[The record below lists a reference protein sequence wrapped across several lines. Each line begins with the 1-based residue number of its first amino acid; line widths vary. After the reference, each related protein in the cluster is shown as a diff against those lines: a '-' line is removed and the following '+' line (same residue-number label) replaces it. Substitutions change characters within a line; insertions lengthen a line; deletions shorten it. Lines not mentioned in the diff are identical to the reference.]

1 MSTIITPSEEQINIV
16 VNDEKISI
24 NVESGDVIVN
34 VTENIVEVSTVNGG
48 YPLPTTVY
56 SVFGRTGNIIAV
68 DGDYDLGELGDVTL
82 VSSTN
87 GDVLTY
93 DGTKWINKA
102 VTGTG
107 TVTSVNMTVPVGLQ
121 VSGNPITVAGTLA
134 VNFASGYSLPTTAKQ
149 TTWDAAYNDSIVS
162 ASVSG
167 TTTKT
172 LTLNQQD
179 GGTITASWT
188 DIDTNLVTS
197 VNGYV
202 GTVVLTTTDI
212 AEGTRLY
219 YTETRVSNN
228 VDVAANTAARH
239 SAVTIGTAN
248 GLSLA
253 SQVLSLALA
262 SASTTGALSST
273 DWVKFNTAYND
284 SIVSASVSGTTTKT
298 LTLTQQ
304 DAGTITA
311 SWSDLAASG
320 TVTSVAA
327 SVPTGLTISGS
338 PIVSAGTLA
347 FGLDTGYTIP
357 LSTQL
362 MPTGGTTGQILTKN
376 SATNYDTIWSDNYA
390 DWTEQIRDTVKA
402 EVAINKGQ
410 AVYISGANGTNQL
423 VSLASNTT
431 EPLSSKTLGL
441 AMQNL
446 AINGIGAIITEGL
459 LGGLNTSTAT
469 AGDPVWLGVSG
480 NLIYGLANKPVAPAH
495 LVYIGVVTRSNIN
508 NGEIYVKI
516 QNGFELQELHN
527 VLISS
532 VANNEGLFYE
542 TATTLWKNKSIAT
555 VLGYTPIS
563 LTSLSGVSPLSYNN
577 TTGAFSIAQATTS
590 VNGYLSSTD
599 WTTFNGKQAA
609 LSGTGFVKIS
619 GTTISYDNSSYYLA
633 SNPNAYI
640 ALTGLSATAPL
651 SYNNTTGGFT
661 ISQAG
666 VSGDGYLSST
676 DWNTFNNKQASGNYI
691 TALSG
696 EATASGPGSA
706 AVTLSTSA
714 VTGKILT
721 GVNITG
727 GSITAT
733 DSILVA
739 FGKVQ
744 NQINGVLGG
753 AIYQSVWNASTNSP
767 TLTSGTGTKGYYYI
781 VSVAGSTNLDG
792 ITDWKVGDWAIFNGT
807 TWNKVDNTDAVS
819 SVNGY
824 TGAVSLTTSDITEG
838 SRLYYTEV
846 RVSANTDVAANTAA
860 RHAAVTI
867 GTANGLSLST
877 QALSLGLASTSTTGA
892 LSSTDWN
899 TFNLKQAALSGTGF
913 VKISGTTI
921 SYDNST
927 YLTTSAAA
935 STYLPLA
942 GGTLTGPL
950 NGTSIL
956 MSGVGQFQGYALS
969 GDFGANYTIGL
980 GVGMPGSSPGK
991 GLNFGW
997 NNVDDVAFIGAV
1009 QNGTAW
1015 KSINIA
1021 PIGGAVGIGI
1031 NPTYKLHVNG
1041 TLGVVDAATF
1051 SSSVTATSFVKTSG
1065 TSSQFLKA
1073 DGSVD
1078 STAYGTGSV
1087 TSVGLSSATSGVTI
1101 GSTPVTTSGTITI
1114 AISTATT
1121 SQNGLLSS
1129 TDWTIF
1135 NNKQNALTNP
1145 VTGTGSTN
1153 YVTKWTGTN
1162 SVGYGI
1168 IYDNGTTAMIG
1179 TTTTSI
1185 FNDKF
1190 KVVGG
1195 VGSNGLVRFENSS
1208 NQTDVNHGTIQIVN
1222 TAAYAVG
1229 NDASIGFSLSR
1240 DDSSYQD
1247 PRASIGAKTESSY
1260 GGALV
1265 FNTRSDVGTYS
1276 EKLRISGLGVIKI
1289 LNLAGTGSRMVIAD
1303 STGILST
1310 QAITTGTV
1318 TSVAA
1323 LTLGTTGTDLSST
1336 VATNTT
1342 TPVITLN
1349 VPTASASNRGAL
1361 SSADWT
1367 TFNGKQAALNGTGF
1381 VKISGTTISYDNST
1395 YLTTSSASSTYL
1407 PLAGGILT
1415 GRTTGIEIGV
1425 TRNGADTIGD
1435 GPWFRWTNANESR
1448 QMLTQLNASNGLST
1462 WAYNGSAWVSIYT
1475 LFQSGAATFTG
1486 AINGTTSAF
1495 SGQVTSGSYTA
1506 SGDFGSGYTISA
1518 AIGISGKGVNI
1529 GWNTTLDRGFIGT
1542 VHNGTAW
1549 KSLIL
1554 CPIGGDVYIGAT
1566 GTNNLFAGAAT
1577 FSSSV
1582 IATAGTF
1589 SGQFIQGGGAAR
1601 STSGTTIAFTGTS
1614 QSIWTANS
1622 DCGDGGRFISIVNE
1636 NTSTNAFSGI
1646 SFRVNPSSGGSS
1658 GNAMLDTK
1666 FVNNGSG
1673 VSTLYWSFLTSGG
1686 FLDRMSLTN
1695 SGVLTA
1701 ASFFESSDSRFKK
1714 LIQDNYQTKGIASIT
1729 PKLYTKNGK
1738 VELGYYAQD
1747 LVGILDSAVS
1757 KGSDDMLS
1765 LSYREV
1771 LVAKVY
1777 ALEQEIKELKGKMN

>member
-107 TVTSVNMTVPVGLQ
+107 TVTSVDMSVPVGLQ
-121 VSGNPITVAGTLA
+121 VSGNPISTVGTLA
-134 VNFASGYSLPTTAKQ
+134 VNFAAGYSLPTTAKQ

-262 SASTTGALSST
+262 SASTTGALTST

-284 SIVSASVSGTTTKT
+284 SIVSANVSGTTTKT

-327 SVPTGLTISGS
+327 TVPTGLTISGS

-347 FGLDTGYTIP
+347 FGLSAGYTIP

-362 MPTGGTTGQILTKN
+362 VPSGGTAGQLLTKN
-376 SATNYDTIWSDNYA
+376 SATNYDTAWMDNYA
-390 DWTEQIRDTVKA
+390 DWTEQLRDTVKA

-431 EPLSSKTLGL
+431 EGTSSKTLGL

-446 AINGIGAIITEGL
+446 AVNGIGQIITEGL

-495 LVYIGVVTRSNIN
+495 LVYIGVVTRVNSN

-542 TATTLWKNKSIAT
+542 SATSLWKNKSIAT

-590 VNGYLSSTD
+590 ANGYLSSTD
-599 WTTFNGKQAA
+599 WNIFNGKQAA
-609 LSGTGFVKIS
+609 LNGTGFVKAT
-619 GTTISYDNSSYYLA
+619 GTTISYDNS
-633 SNPNAYI
+633 AYI
-640 ALTGLSATAPL
+640 TLSSLGATSPL
-651 SYNNTTGGFT
+651 IYSSF
-661 ISQAG
+661 
-666 VSGDGYLSST
+666 SGNFSIDKADTSLSGYLSAT

-706 AVTLSTSA
+706 TVTLSTSA
-714 VTGKILT
+714 VTGKLLT

-739 FGKVQ
+739 FGKIQ

-877 QALSLGLASTSTTGA
+877 QALSLALSSTSATGA

-899 TFNLKQAALSGTGF
+899 TFNNKQKAFTVVGPLTYNTTTNELNINKSSSTVSGWLSYDDWTTFNGKQAALSGTGF
-913 VKISGTTI
+913 VKISGSTI

-927 YLTTSAAA
+927 YLTTSSAA

-950 NGTSIL
+950 FGTSASFSGNIFSSSASTPRIIADGL
-956 MSGVGQFQGYALS
+956 SGQFAAFNIYFSGVEKAAFYADSTNKRIL
-969 GDFGANYTIGL
+969 
-980 GVGMPGSSPGK
+980 
-991 GLNFGW
+991 
-997 NNVDDVAFIGAV
+997 
-1009 QNGTAW
+1009 
-1015 KSINIA
+1015 
-1021 PIGGAVGIGI
+1021 IGGTGDA
-1031 NPTYKLHVNG
+1031 TYETRIIYGNNSLG
-1041 TLGVVDAATF
+1041 LTLASTGAAFT
-1051 SSSVTATSFVKTSG
+1051 SSVTATSFIKTSG

-1078 STAYGTGSV
+1078 S
-1087 TSVGLSSATSGVTI
+1087 
-1101 GSTPVTTSGTITI
+1101 
-1114 AISTATT
+1114 
-1121 SQNGLLSS
+1121 
-1129 TDWTIF
+1129 
-1135 NNKQNALTNP
+1135 
-1145 VTGTGSTN
+1145 
-1153 YVTKWTGTN
+1153 
-1162 SVGYGI
+1162 
-1168 IYDNGTTAMIG
+1168 
-1179 TTTTSI
+1179 
-1185 FNDKF
+1185 
-1190 KVVGG
+1190 
-1195 VGSNGLVRFENSS
+1195 
-1208 NQTDVNHGTIQIVN
+1208 
-1222 TAAYAVG
+1222 
-1229 NDASIGFSLSR
+1229 
-1240 DDSSYQD
+1240 
-1247 PRASIGAKTESSY
+1247 
-1260 GGALV
+1260 
-1265 FNTRSDVGTYS
+1265 
-1276 EKLRISGLGVIKI
+1276 
-1289 LNLAGTGSRMVIAD
+1289 
-1303 STGILST
+1303 
-1310 QAITTGTV
+1310 
-1318 TSVAA
+1318 
-1323 LTLGTTGTDLSST
+1323 
-1336 VATNTT
+1336 
-1342 TPVITLN
+1342 
-1349 VPTASASNRGAL
+1349 
-1361 SSADWT
+1361 
-1367 TFNGKQAALNGTGF
+1367 
-1381 VKISGTTISYDNST
+1381 ST
-1395 YLTTSSASSTYL
+1395 YLTTSSAASTYQT
-1407 PLAGGILT
+1407 ILT
-1415 GRTTGIEIGV
+1415 NPVTYTGTPITNYLPKFTGASTIGNSIVQDDGSSVTIGGTLQSFNASPIFLFSTASTSNYEVLAIDKSATDARIRVYKSGTGSYRNLIFETGGSTMLTLDTSGNLGLGV
-1425 TRNGADTIGD
+1425 TPSAWASGWTAYQVKTSSFFDDGGATVVGRNLYNNSGDKYIGT
-1435 GPWFRWTNANESR
+1435 GNATAYV
-1448 QMLTQLNASNGLST
+1448 QVTGQHLWLTSISGTANAAVTFTTAMTLNASGQLGIGTATIGSKLQVNGNAAIGYSASTAAPTNGLAVSGAIYLNKTTGTSAGINAVSLQVNNEIMATGSLGGFFMENRSGGVTST
-1462 WAYNGSAWVSIYT
+1462 TNWVGWYYSGTTLRLYNGSADVFS
-1475 LFQSGAATFTG
+1475 LVASTG
-1486 AINGTTSAF
+1486 AT
-1495 SGQVTSGSYTA
+1495 
-1506 SGDFGSGYTISA
+1506 
-1518 AIGISGKGVNI
+1518 
-1529 GWNTTLDRGFIGT
+1529 
-1542 VHNGTAW
+1542 
-1549 KSLIL
+1549 
-1554 CPIGGDVYIGAT
+1554 
-1566 GTNNLFAGAAT
+1566 T

-1582 IATAGTF
+1582 TATG
-1589 SGQFIQGGGAAR
+1589 
-1601 STSGTTIAFTGTS
+1601 
-1614 QSIWTANS
+1614 
-1622 DCGDGGRFISIVNE
+1622 
-1636 NTSTNAFSGI
+1636 
-1646 SFRVNPSSGGSS
+1646 
-1658 GNAMLDTK
+1658 
-1666 FVNNGSG
+1666 
-1673 VSTLYWSFLTSGG
+1673 
-1686 FLDRMSLTN
+1686 
-1695 SGVLTA
+1695 
-1701 ASFFESSDSRFKK
+1701 FFESSDSRLKT

-1747 LVGILDSAVS
+1747 FVGILDSAVS

-1771 LVAKVY
+1771 HTAKIY
-1777 ALEQEIKELKGKMN
+1777 ALEQEIKELKAKVN

>member
-82 VSSTN
+82 VSTTN
-87 GDVLTY
+87 GDVLSY

-107 TVTSVNMTVPVGLQ
+107 TVTSVDMSVPVGLQ
-121 VSGNPITVAGTLA
+121 VSGNPISTVGTLA

-284 SIVSASVSGTTTKT
+284 SIVSANVSGTTTKT

-311 SWSDLAASG
+311 SWTDLAASG
-320 TVTSVAA
+320 TVTSVGA
-327 SVPTGLTISGS
+327 SVPAGLTISGS
-338 PIVSAGTLA
+338 PIVSAGVLA

-362 MPTGGTTGQILTKN
+362 VPSGGTAGQLLTKN
-376 SATNYDTIWSDNYA
+376 SATNYDTAWMDNYA

-402 EVAINKGQ
+402 SVAINKGQ

-495 LVYIGVVTRSNIN
+495 LVYIGVVTRVNSN

-590 VNGYLSSTD
+590 ANGYLSSTD
-599 WTTFNGKQAA
+599 WNTFNGKQSA

-619 GTTISYDNSSYYLA
+619 GTTISYDNSTYYLA
-633 SNPNAYI
+633 SNPSAYI

-676 DWNTFNNKQASGNYI
+676 DWNTFNNKQASGSYI

-714 VTGKILT
+714 VTGKLLT

-727 GSITAT
+727 GSISAT

-739 FGKVQ
+739 FGKIQ

-753 AIYQSVWNASTNSP
+753 AIYQSVWNASTNTP
-767 TLTSGTGTKGYYYI
+767 TLTSSTGTKGYYYI

-792 ITDWKVGDWAIFNGT
+792 ITDWKVGDWAIFNGA
-807 TWNKVDNTDAVS
+807 TWDKVDNTDAVS

-838 SRLYYTEV
+838 SRLYYTEG

-877 QALSLGLASTSTTGA
+877 QALSLGLASTSATGA

-913 VKISGTTI
+913 VKISGSTI

-927 YLTTSAAA
+927 YYLA
-935 STYLPLA
+935 SNPTAYISLL
-942 GGTLTGPL
+942 
-950 NGTSIL
+950 
-956 MSGVGQFQGYALS
+956 ALS
-969 GDFGANYTIGL
+969 
-980 GVGMPGSSPGK
+980 
-991 GLNFGW
+991 
-997 NNVDDVAFIGAV
+997 
-1009 QNGTAW
+1009 
-1015 KSINIA
+1015 
-1021 PIGGAVGIGI
+1021 
-1031 NPTYKLHVNG
+1031 
-1041 TLGVVDAATF
+1041 
-1051 SSSVTATSFVKTSG
+1051 
-1065 TSSQFLKA
+1065 
-1073 DGSVD
+1073 
-1078 STAYGTGSV
+1078 
-1087 TSVGLSSATSGVTI
+1087 SSATGLTYTNTTGVFSFTAGYSI
-1101 GSTPVTTSGTITI
+1101 PTNASQTQWDTAYSNRISTLNGLTAATQNFSTGMSGTDFN
-1114 AISTATT
+1114 ISSTTATHT
-1121 SQNGLLSS
+1121 FNIPSASATARGLLSN
-1129 TDWTIF
+1129 TDWTTF

-1145 VTGTGSTN
+1145 VLASGS
-1153 YVTKWTGTN
+1153 WT
-1162 SVGYGI
+1162 SGYLPKI
-1168 IYDNGTTAMIG
+1168 NGTYTIG
-1179 TTTTSI
+1179 NSI
-1185 FNDKF
+1185 VQDNSTHIDIGGYAFFTRFGKQTIINPNVGGGN
-1190 KVVGG
+1190 VVADFG
-1195 VGSNGLVRFENSS
+1195 VGSGMGLTFT
-1208 NQTDVNHGTIQIVN
+1208 TDIEKMRLTSAGDMWLTGRST
-1222 TAAYAVG
+1222 TANFQAVFYNA
-1229 NDASIGFSLSR
+1229 NDQF
-1240 DDSSYQD
+1240 
-1247 PRASIGAKTESSY
+1247 
-1260 GGALV
+1260 
-1265 FNTRSDVGTYS
+1265 
-1276 EKLRISGLGVIKI
+1276 
-1289 LNLAGTGSRMVIAD
+1289 
-1303 STGILST
+1303 
-1310 QAITTGTV
+1310 AIN
-1318 TSVAA
+1318 
-1323 LTLGTTGTDLSST
+1323 
-1336 VATNTT
+1336 ATNTST
-1342 TPVITLN
+1342 GKTINFNP
-1349 VPTASASNRGAL
+1349 SNTFTAL
-1361 SSADWT
+1361 SIT
-1367 TFNGKQAALNGTGF
+1367 
-1381 VKISGTTISYDNST
+1381 ST
-1395 YLTTSSASSTYL
+1395 
-1407 PLAGGILT
+1407 
-1415 GRTTGIEIGV
+1415 
-1425 TRNGADTIGD
+1425 
-1435 GPWFRWTNANESR
+1435 
-1448 QMLTQLNASNGLST
+1448 
-1462 WAYNGSAWVSIYT
+1462 
-1475 LFQSGAATFTG
+1475 
-1486 AINGTTSAF
+1486 
-1495 SGQVTSGSYTA
+1495 
-1506 SGDFGSGYTISA
+1506 
-1518 AIGISGKGVNI
+1518 
-1529 GWNTTLDRGFIGT
+1529 
-1542 VHNGTAW
+1542 
-1549 KSLIL
+1549 
-1554 CPIGGDVYIGAT
+1554 
-1566 GTNNLFAGAAT
+1566 GAAT
-1577 FSSSV
+1577 FSTASG
-1582 IATAGTF
+1582 ATL
-1589 SGQFIQGGGAAR
+1589 
-1601 STSGTTIAFTGTS
+1601 
-1614 QSIWTANS
+1614 TA
-1622 DCGDGGRFISIVNE
+1622 DILTVRG
-1636 NTSTNAFSGI
+1636 
-1646 SFRVNPSSGGSS
+1646 GGSS
-1658 GNAMLDTK
+1658 GAFGFK
-1666 FVNNGSG
+1666 VEANNGEDIFYTNNLNYNIIANPISGNFGIGTVSPRSVLEVVSGSANTNGDTPGVVSVVGPNKTSTSNTANILITTNDAFGINIGASIGFGARAVGNTQGAYLAGISGRKENANSGDYAGYLQFITRNAAATSAEWMRITSTGKVLIGTTTPDSYLLDVNGTGRFSSTLEANSTIKVTSASTTGTNINIVNTSSGGYNWNIFSEGSDAIKGPVGSLIFRDSNNG
-1673 VSTLYWSFLTSGG
+1673 VSRMLITSGG
-1686 FLDRMSLTN
+1686 EMWLGYTTDQGAYLLQVNGS
-1695 SGVLTA
+1695 VL
-1701 ASFFESSDSRFKK
+1701 ASAYYESSDIRLKNILTTSQSNNFGAISFNWKDAR
-1714 LIQDNYQTKGIASIT
+1714 DNKTHW
-1729 PKLYTKNGK
+1729 
-1738 VELGYYAQD
+1738 GYSAQD
-1747 LVGILDSAVS
+1747 
-1757 KGSDDMLS
+1757 
-1765 LSYREV
+1765 V
-1771 LVAKVY
+1771 LKFIPDAIETNKDGMMTVNYNEAHTWKI
-1777 ALEQEIKELKGKMN
+1777 AQLEQEIKELKAKMN

>member
-311 SWSDLAASG
+311 SWTDLAASG

-327 SVPTGLTISGS
+327 TVPAGLTISGS
-338 PIVSAGTLA
+338 PIVTVGTLA
-347 FGLDTGYTIP
+347 LGLDTGYTIP

-362 MPTGGTTGQILTKN
+362 VPSGGTAGQLLTKN
-376 SATNYDTIWSDNYA
+376 SATNYDTAWMDNYA
-390 DWTEQIRDTVKA
+390 DWTEQLRDTVKA

-423 VSLASNTT
+423 ASLASNAT
-431 EPLSSKTLGL
+431 EGTSSKTLGL
-441 AMQNL
+441 ASQNF
-446 AINGIGAIITEGL
+446 AINGIGQIITEGL
-459 LGGLNTSTAT
+459 LGGLNTSTAV

-480 NLIYGLANKPVAPAH
+480 NLIYGLTNKPVAPAH
-495 LVYIGVVTRSNIN
+495 LVYIGVVTRVNSN

-542 TATTLWKNKSIAT
+542 SATSLWKNKSIAT

-609 LSGTGFVKIS
+609 LNGTGFVKIS

-666 VSGDGYLSST
+666 VSGNGYLSST
-676 DWNTFNNKQASGNYI
+676 DWNTFNNKQASGSYI

-706 AVTLSTSA
+706 AVTLSTPA
-714 VTGKILT
+714 VTGKLLT

-838 SRLYYTEV
+838 SRLYYTEG
-846 RVSANTDVAANTAA
+846 RVSANTDVAANTAS

-877 QALSLGLASTSTTGA
+877 QTLSLALASTSATGA

-913 VKISGTTI
+913 VKISGSTI

-927 YLTTSAAA
+927 YYLA
-935 STYLPLA
+935 SNPTAYISLL
-942 GGTLTGPL
+942 
-950 NGTSIL
+950 
-956 MSGVGQFQGYALS
+956 ALS
-969 GDFGANYTIGL
+969 
-980 GVGMPGSSPGK
+980 
-991 GLNFGW
+991 
-997 NNVDDVAFIGAV
+997 
-1009 QNGTAW
+1009 
-1015 KSINIA
+1015 
-1021 PIGGAVGIGI
+1021 
-1031 NPTYKLHVNG
+1031 
-1041 TLGVVDAATF
+1041 
-1051 SSSVTATSFVKTSG
+1051 
-1065 TSSQFLKA
+1065 
-1073 DGSVD
+1073 
-1078 STAYGTGSV
+1078 
-1087 TSVGLSSATSGVTI
+1087 SSATGLTYTNTTGVFSFTAGYSI
-1101 GSTPVTTSGTITI
+1101 PTNASQTQWDTAYSNRISTLNGLTAATQNFSTGMSGTDFN
-1114 AISTATT
+1114 ISSTTATHT
-1121 SQNGLLSS
+1121 FNIPSASATARGLLSS
-1129 TDWTIF
+1129 TDWTTF
-1135 NNKQNALTNP
+1135 NNKQNAITLTTTGTSGAATFSSNTLNIPQYQGLLTNP
-1145 VTGTGSTN
+1145 VTGTGTTN
-1153 YVTKWTGTN
+1153 YLPKLTGTSTIGN
-1162 SVGYGI
+1162 SIIQDDATNVSVGY
-1168 IYDNGTTAMIG
+1168 TTNP
-1179 TTTTSI
+1179 SLY
-1185 FNDKF
+1185 K
-1190 KVVGG
+1190 
-1195 VGSNGLVRFENSS
+1195 L
-1208 NQTDVNHGTIQIVN
+1208 DV
-1222 TAAYAVG
+1222 
-1229 NDASIGFSLSR
+1229 
-1240 DDSSYQD
+1240 
-1247 PRASIGAKTESSY
+1247 
-1260 GGALV
+1260 
-1265 FNTRSDVGTYS
+1265 
-1276 EKLRISGLGVIKI
+1276 
-1289 LNLAGTGSRMVIAD
+1289 
-1303 STGILST
+1303 
-1310 QAITTGTV
+1310 
-1318 TSVAA
+1318 
-1323 LTLGTTGTDLSST
+1323 
-1336 VATNTT
+1336 
-1342 TPVITLN
+1342 
-1349 VPTASASNRGAL
+1349 
-1361 SSADWT
+1361 
-1367 TFNGKQAALNGTGF
+1367 NGTGRF
-1381 VKISGTTISYDNST
+1381 TST
-1395 YLTTSSASSTYL
+1395 LL
-1407 PLAGGILT
+1407 
-1415 GRTTGIEIGV
+1415 V
-1425 TRNGADTIGD
+1425 
-1435 GPWFRWTNANESR
+1435 
-1448 QMLTQLNASNGLST
+1448 
-1462 WAYNGSAWVSIYT
+1462 
-1475 LFQSGAATFTG
+1475 SGAATFSSSI
-1486 AINGTTSAF
+1486 ASSI
-1495 SGQVTSGSYTA
+1495 SGS
-1506 SGDFGSGYTISA
+1506 GDNAF
-1518 AIGISGKGVNI
+1518 
-1529 GWNTTLDRGFIGT
+1529 L
-1542 VHNGTAW
+1542 
-1549 KSLIL
+1549 L
-1554 CPIGGDVYIGAT
+1554 AT
-1566 GTNNLFAGAAT
+1566 GTGTGARYSYIANDGAAAIFGIEKAAGGAILGGSSAYATVLYSNNATPLQLGTNQLVRMTITSGGNVGIGTSNPLEKFVVKCGTNVNFVLQNYGGLYLASVNDANTALASINISSTNFSVSSAGAAT
-1577 FSSSV
+1577 FSSSCT
-1582 IATAGTF
+1582 ATG
-1589 SGQFIQGGGAAR
+1589 
-1601 STSGTTIAFTGTS
+1601 
-1614 QSIWTANS
+1614 
-1622 DCGDGGRFISIVNE
+1622 
-1636 NTSTNAFSGI
+1636 
-1646 SFRVNPSSGGSS
+1646 
-1658 GNAMLDTK
+1658 
-1666 FVNNGSG
+1666 
-1673 VSTLYWSFLTSGG
+1673 
-1686 FLDRMSLTN
+1686 
-1695 SGVLTA
+1695 
-1701 ASFFESSDSRFKK
+1701 FFESSDSRLKT

-1747 LVGILDSAVS
+1747 FVGILDSAVS

-1777 ALEQEIKELKGKMN
+1777 ALEQEIKELKAK

>member
-107 TVTSVNMTVPVGLQ
+107 TVTSINMTVPVGLQ

-284 SIVSASVSGTTTKT
+284 SIVSANVSGTTTKT

-311 SWSDLAASG
+311 SWTDLAASG

-327 SVPTGLTISGS
+327 TVPAGLTISGS

-362 MPTGGTTGQILTKN
+362 VPSGGTAGQLLTKN
-376 SATNYDTIWSDNYA
+376 SATNYDTAWMDNYA
-390 DWTEQIRDTVKA
+390 DWTEQLRDTVKA

-423 VSLASNTT
+423 VSLASNTSEAT
-431 EPLSSKTLGL
+431 SSKTLGL

-446 AINGIGAIITEGL
+446 AINGIGSIITEGL
-459 LGGLNTSTAT
+459 LGGLNTSTAV

-480 NLIYGLANKPVAPAH
+480 NLIYGLTNKPVAPAH
-495 LVYIGVVTRSNIN
+495 LVYIGVVTRVNSN

-542 TATTLWKNKSIAT
+542 SATSLWKNKSIAT

-599 WTTFNGKQAA
+599 WNTFNGKQAA
-609 LSGTGFVKIS
+609 FTVVNPLIYNPTTNELNINMASTTVSGW
-619 GTTISYDNSSYYLA
+619 
-633 SNPNAYI
+633 
-640 ALTGLSATAPL
+640 L
-651 SYNNTTGGFT
+651 SY
-661 ISQAG
+661 
-666 VSGDGYLSST
+666 T
-676 DWNTFNNKQASGNYI
+676 DYNTFNNKQTSGNYI

-706 AVTLSTSA
+706 AVTLSTPA
-714 VTGKILT
+714 VTGKLLT

-727 GSITAT
+727 GSISAT

-819 SVNGY
+819 SVNGF
-824 TGAVSLTTSDITEG
+824 TGAVSLTTANISESG
-838 SRLYYTEV
+838 SLYYTEG

-860 RHAAVTI
+860 RHSAVTI

-877 QALSLGLASTSTTGA
+877 QALSLALASTSATGA

-899 TFNLKQAALSGTGF
+899 IFNLKQAALSGTGF
-913 VKISGTTI
+913 VKISGSTI

-927 YLTTSAAA
+927 YLTTSSAA
-935 STYLPLA
+935 STYLALSGGIMTGQIVLKESSSSTDYTKGLRFPNDPFGGGGDTSGLRLYA
-942 GGTLTGPL
+942 SSGENIVLELYVGNDGGSDTINFATGVGGTANNDAVTINGNKIWNAANLTPQTQLNGTGFVKASGTTISYDNSTYYLASNPSSFITLTSLSVTGPL
-950 NGTSIL
+950 T
-956 MSGVGQFQGYALS
+956 Y
-969 GDFGANYTIGL
+969 
-980 GVGMPGSSPGK
+980 
-991 GLNFGW
+991 
-997 NNVDDVAFIGAV
+997 NN
-1009 QNGTAW
+1009 
-1015 KSINIA
+1015 
-1021 PIGGAVGIGI
+1021 
-1031 NPTYKLHVNG
+1031 
-1041 TLGVVDAATF
+1041 
-1051 SSSVTATSFVKTSG
+1051 
-1065 TSSQFLKA
+1065 
-1073 DGSVD
+1073 
-1078 STAYGTGSV
+1078 
-1087 TSVGLSSATSGVTI
+1087 
-1101 GSTPVTTSGTITI
+1101 
-1114 AISTATT
+1114 
-1121 SQNGLLSS
+1121 
-1129 TDWTIF
+1129 
-1135 NNKQNALTNP
+1135 
-1145 VTGTGSTN
+1145 
-1153 YVTKWTGTN
+1153 
-1162 SVGYGI
+1162 
-1168 IYDNGTTAMIG
+1168 
-1179 TTTTSI
+1179 
-1185 FNDKF
+1185 
-1190 KVVGG
+1190 
-1195 VGSNGLVRFENSS
+1195 
-1208 NQTDVNHGTIQIVN
+1208 
-1222 TAAYAVG
+1222 
-1229 NDASIGFSLSR
+1229 
-1240 DDSSYQD
+1240 
-1247 PRASIGAKTESSY
+1247 
-1260 GGALV
+1260 
-1265 FNTRSDVGTYS
+1265 
-1276 EKLRISGLGVIKI
+1276 
-1289 LNLAGTGSRMVIAD
+1289 
-1303 STGILST
+1303 
-1310 QAITTGTV
+1310 TTGAFNINK
-1318 TSVAA
+1318 S
-1323 LTLGTTGTDLSST
+1323 SST
-1336 VATNTT
+1336 V
-1342 TPVITLN
+1342 
-1349 VPTASASNRGAL
+1349 SGWL
-1361 SSADWT
+1361 SFDDWT
-1367 TFNGKQAALNGTGF
+1367 TFNGKQNALNGTGF

-1395 YLTTSSASSTYL
+1395 YLTTSAASSTYL
-1407 PLAGGILT
+1407 PLAGGTLT
-1415 GRTTGIEIGV
+1415 GDLSIAYTTSNLRLFLNNTTTTTG
-1425 TRNGADTIGD
+1425 RSWYFN
-1435 GPWFRWTNANESR
+1435 SY
-1448 QMLTQLNASNGLST
+1448 SNGNLYMGNTTAGDIFNFSST
-1462 WAYNGSAWVSIYT
+1462 
-1475 LFQSGAATFTG
+1475 GAATFE
-1486 AINGTTSAF
+1486 GTTRVN
-1495 SGQVTSGSYTA
+1495 G
-1506 SGDFGSGYTISA
+1506 
-1518 AIGISGKGVNI
+1518 GISTIYSSSEARLNLNTAPDGESTTGWLYSNNDVTLGSSGIVNI
-1529 GWNTTLDRGFIGT
+1529 QALTTTVLSVLDFRNIANNTATGT
-1542 VHNGTAW
+1542 
-1549 KSLIL
+1549 
-1554 CPIGGDVYIGAT
+1554 GGNVYIGTSVAQGINIGAGLSLGGWTTSTGGASAFARIVGRKENATSGNTAGYLSFETANASPNQTSEKMRITSTGNVGIGVVPTQSAALTFADSLGQKILLNNNANNYRIDLASSVSGGDAIMKFISGSTGAGEFGFYTTTNLRMLITSAGNVGIGDTTNASFKLSVT
-1566 GTNNLFAGAAT
+1566 GTGGG
-1577 FSSSV
+1577 V
-1582 IATAGTF
+1582 IANSSGAGDANFLSNSNTIGKHF
-1589 SGQFIQGGGAAR
+1589 LGLSGASTVFYVIQGGGVY
-1601 STSGTTIAFTGTS
+1601 STSATITLITS
-1614 QSIWTANS
+1614 DRNLKTDIVDYDKGLSEVLAMKPRYYKYKDNLQKQEI
-1622 DCGDGGRFISIVNE
+1622 GFIAQEMDEALKGSMIDSIVKNKE
-1636 NTSTNAFSGI
+1636 TNNNYKTYQLEWYPLL
-1646 SFRVNPSSGGSS
+1646 VN
-1658 GNAMLDTK
+1658 A
-1666 FVNNGSG
+1666 
-1673 VSTLYWSFLTSGG
+1673 
-1686 FLDRMSLTN
+1686 
-1695 SGVLTA
+1695 
-1701 ASFFESSDSRFKK
+1701 
-1714 LIQDNYQTKGIASIT
+1714 
-1729 PKLYTKNGK
+1729 
-1738 VELGYYAQD
+1738 
-1747 LVGILDSAVS
+1747 
-1757 KGSDDMLS
+1757 
-1765 LSYREV
+1765 
-1771 LVAKVY
+1771 
-1777 ALEQEIKELKGKMN
+1777 IKEQQKQIEDLKQLINK

>member
-82 VSSTN
+82 VSSIN

-107 TVTSVNMTVPVGLQ
+107 TVTSVNMSVPVGLQ

-149 TTWDAAYNDSIVS
+149 ITWDAAYNDSIVS

-284 SIVSASVSGTTTKT
+284 SIVSANVSGTTTKT

-320 TVTSVAA
+320 TVTSV
-327 SVPTGLTISGS
+327 GLS
-338 PIVSAGTLA
+338 
-347 FGLDTGYTIP
+347 
-357 LSTQL
+357 
-362 MPTGGTTGQILTKN
+362 
-376 SATNYDTIWSDNYA
+376 SATNGVTIGSSPI
-390 DWTEQIRDTVKA
+390 TT
-402 EVAINKGQ
+402 
-410 AVYISGANGTNQL
+410 SGTI
-423 VSLASNTT
+423 
-431 EPLSSKTLGL
+431 TLDI
-441 AMQNL
+441 A
-446 AINGIGAIITEGL
+446 
-459 LGGLNTSTAT
+459 
-469 AGDPVWLGVSG
+469 
-480 NLIYGLANKPVAPAH
+480 
-495 LVYIGVVTRSNIN
+495 
-508 NGEIYVKI
+508 
-516 QNGFELQELHN
+516 
-527 VLISS
+527 
-532 VANNEGLFYE
+532 
-542 TATTLWKNKSIAT
+542 TATTS
-555 VLGYTPIS
+555 
-563 LTSLSGVSPLSYNN
+563 
-577 TTGAFSIAQATTS
+577 Q
-590 VNGYLSSTD
+590 NGLLSSTD
-599 WTTFNGKQAA
+599 WSTFNAKQNAITLTTTGTSGASTLVGATLNIPNYGSALTGYVPYTGATTAIDLNAKTVVNISHLGINTTSVPTILIRAVGDNNSSSRIAMRGYSSDANSSSIRVTKFRGTVGAPQAPQSGDSLGKFELA
-609 LSGTGFVKIS
+609 GY
-619 GTTISYDNSSYYLA
+619 GTTSSDGYPQASFEGLATESWGATARGTKVVIKVTPNTTITQAVALTINQDKSAVFENSITATSLIKTGGTSSQFLKA
-633 SNPNAYI
+633 DGTVDSSAYI

-666 VSGDGYLSST
+666 VSGNGYLSST
-676 DWNTFNNKQASGNYI
+676 DWNTFNNKQASGSYI

-714 VTGKILT
+714 VTGKLLT

-727 GSITAT
+727 GSISAT

-807 TWNKVDNTDAVS
+807 TWNKVDNSDAVS

-838 SRLYYTEV
+838 SRLYYTEG

-877 QALSLGLASTSTTGA
+877 QALSLALASTSATGA

-913 VKISGTTI
+913 VKISGSTI

-927 YLTTSAAA
+927 YYLA
-935 STYLPLA
+935 SNPTAYISLL
-942 GGTLTGPL
+942 
-950 NGTSIL
+950 
-956 MSGVGQFQGYALS
+956 ALS
-969 GDFGANYTIGL
+969 
-980 GVGMPGSSPGK
+980 
-991 GLNFGW
+991 
-997 NNVDDVAFIGAV
+997 
-1009 QNGTAW
+1009 
-1015 KSINIA
+1015 
-1021 PIGGAVGIGI
+1021 
-1031 NPTYKLHVNG
+1031 
-1041 TLGVVDAATF
+1041 
-1051 SSSVTATSFVKTSG
+1051 
-1065 TSSQFLKA
+1065 
-1073 DGSVD
+1073 
-1078 STAYGTGSV
+1078 
-1087 TSVGLSSATSGVTI
+1087 SSATGLTYTNTTGVFSFTAGYSI
-1101 GSTPVTTSGTITI
+1101 PTNASQTQWDTAYSNRISTLNGLTAATQNFSTGMSGTDFN
-1114 AISTATT
+1114 ISSTTATHT
-1121 SQNGLLSS
+1121 FNIPSASATARGLLSS
-1129 TDWTIF
+1129 ADWTTF

-1145 VTGTGSTN
+1145 VTGTGTTN
-1153 YVTKWTGTN
+1153 YLPKFTGASTIGN
-1162 SVGYGI
+1162 SNLI
-1168 IYDNGTTAMIG
+1168 
-1179 TTTTSI
+1179 
-1185 FNDKF
+1185 
-1190 KVVGG
+1190 
-1195 VGSNGLVRFENSS
+1195 
-1208 NQTDVNHGTIQIVN
+1208 
-1222 TAAYAVG
+1222 
-1229 NDASIGFSLSR
+1229 NDASGNLGLGVTPSAWATFKAFELPNISFIASAGEYIQMIANGFYNGTNYTYKTSNVATMYAQAVGQHQWFNAPTGTANDTFTFTQAMTLDASGRLGIGIATPLSILHIEKASQDNILAVIGQSGYEGALFLSSAGSGKDANIVVGNNRNLEFHTSSSATPVVDGTLRMTLTASGNLGLGTPTPSVNLHIKSTTGNVASLVETPSG
-1240 DDSSYQD
+1240 SFAQYQLKGGATD
-1247 PRASIGAKTESSY
+1247 VWLIGTQDNYVSN
-1260 GGALV
+1260 ALV
-1265 FNTRSDVGTYS
+1265 FRNVSD
-1276 EKLRISGLGVIKI
+1276 
-1289 LNLAGTGSRMVIAD
+1289 RMVI
-1303 STGILST
+1303 
-1310 QAITTGTV
+1310 TTG
-1318 TSVAA
+1318 
-1323 LTLGTTGTDLSST
+1323 G
-1336 VATNTT
+1336 
-1342 TPVITLN
+1342 N
-1349 VPTASASNRGAL
+1349 VG
-1361 SSADWT
+1361 
-1367 TFNGKQAALNGTGF
+1367 
-1381 VKISGTTISYDNST
+1381 
-1395 YLTTSSASSTYL
+1395 
-1407 PLAGGILT
+1407 
-1415 GRTTGIEIGV
+1415 
-1425 TRNGADTIGD
+1425 
-1435 GPWFRWTNANESR
+1435 
-1448 QMLTQLNASNGLST
+1448 
-1462 WAYNGSAWVSIYT
+1462 
-1475 LFQSGAATFTG
+1475 
-1486 AINGTTSAF
+1486 
-1495 SGQVTSGSYTA
+1495 
-1506 SGDFGSGYTISA
+1506 
-1518 AIGISGKGVNI
+1518 IGITDPGYK
-1529 GWNTTLDRGFIGT
+1529 LD
-1542 VHNGTAW
+1542 VNGTA
-1549 KSLIL
+1549 
-1554 CPIGGDVYIGAT
+1554 
-1566 GTNNLFAGAAT
+1566 
-1577 FSSSV
+1577 
-1582 IATAGTF
+1582 
-1589 SGQFIQGGGAAR
+1589 
-1601 STSGTTIAFTGTS
+1601 
-1614 QSIWTANS
+1614 
-1622 DCGDGGRFISIVNE
+1622 
-1636 NTSTNAFSGI
+1636 
-1646 SFRVNPSSGGSS
+1646 RV
-1658 GNAMLDTK
+1658 
-1666 FVNNGSG
+1666 
-1673 VSTLYWSFLTSGG
+1673 
-1686 FLDRMSLTN
+1686 
-1695 SGVLTA
+1695 SGVLRLSAAESNTVYLTSFMWTPGTYTGFRQGTDQSFNIDTYNSGTYVNALKISQAGTA
-1701 ASFFESSDSRFKK
+1701 IFASSVTATSFFESSDSRLKT

-1747 LVGILDSAVS
+1747 FVGILDSAVS

-1771 LVAKVY
+1771 HTAKIY
-1777 ALEQEIKELKGKMN
+1777 ALEQEIKELKAKMN

>member
-34 VTENIVEVSTVNGG
+34 VNEQIVEVSTVNGA

-107 TVTSVNMTVPVGLQ
+107 TVTSVDMSVPVGLQ
-121 VSGNPITVAGTLA
+121 VSGNPITINGTLA
-134 VNFASGYSLPTTAKQ
+134 LNYASGYSLPTTAKQ
-149 TTWDAAYNDSIVS
+149 TTWDTAYNDSIVS

-219 YTETRVSNN
+219 YTEARVSNN

-239 SAVTIGTAN
+239 AALTIGTAN

-273 DWVKFNTAYND
+273 DWNKFND
-284 SIVSASVSGTTTKT
+284 
-298 LTLTQQ
+298 
-304 DAGTITA
+304 
-311 SWSDLAASG
+311 ASG

-327 SVPTGLTISGS
+327 TVPAGLTISGS

-362 MPTGGTTGQILTKN
+362 VPSGGSTGQLLAKN
-376 SATNYDTIWSDNYA
+376 SATNYDTLWIDNY
-390 DWTEQIRDTVKA
+390 TEQLRDTVKA
-402 EVAINKGQ
+402 AVAINKGQ
-410 AVYISGANGTNQL
+410 AVYVSGANGTNQL
-423 VSLASNTT
+423 VSLASNAT
-431 EPLSSKTLGL
+431 EGTSSKTLGL
-441 AMQNL
+441 ASQNFV
-446 AINGIGAIITEGL
+446 INDIGQIITEGL
-459 LGGLNTSTAT
+459 LAGLDTSTAT

-495 LVYIGVVTRSNIN
+495 LVYIGVVTRVNIN

-516 QNGFELQELHN
+516 QNGFELREIHD

-542 TATTLWKNKSIAT
+542 SATSLWKNKSIAT

-599 WTTFNGKQAA
+599 WNTFNGKQAA
-609 LSGTGFVKIS
+609 LNGTGFVKAT
-619 GTTISYDNSSYYLA
+619 GTTISYDNSTYYLA
-633 SNPNAYI
+633 SNPSAYI

-714 VTGKILT
+714 VTGKLLT

-727 GSITAT
+727 GSISAT
-733 DSILVA
+733 DSILIA

-807 TWNKVDNTDAVS
+807 TWNKVDNSDAVS

-838 SRLYYTEV
+838 SRLYYTEG

-860 RHAAVTI
+860 RHSAVTI

-877 QALSLGLASTSTTGA
+877 QALSLGLASTSATGA

-913 VKISGTTI
+913 VKISGSTI
-921 SYDNST
+921 IYDNST
-927 YLTTSAAA
+927 YYLASNPTAYISLLALSSSATGLTYTNTTGVFSFTAGYSIPTNASQTQWDTAYSNRISTLNGLTAATQNFSTGMSGTDFNISSTTATHTFNIPSASATARGLLSNTDWTTFNNKQSAITLTTTGTSGAATFSSNTLNIPNYA
-935 STYLPLA
+935 PDLSGYVTLA
-942 GGTLTGPL
+942 TTQTISGAKTFNNSDLNTLFVSNPDTTGATTGSGIGFKAY
-950 NGTSIL
+950 NGTSVTQYGGIFLTSNTWSFGTYSAQQLSIGSDGTGGLALRSANSAPISFFTGGASAGVSTQRMIL
-956 MSGVGQFQGYALS
+956 NSSGNL
-969 GDFGANYTIGL
+969 GL
-980 GVGMPGSSPGK
+980 GVTPSAWSGAIAMQIGSYASIYTNNSSGSAEFSSNAYK
-991 GLNFGW
+991 SAASAWTYLNT
-997 NNVDDVAFIGAV
+997 NNATNYRQLDGSHAWFNAPS
-1009 QNGTAW
+1009 GTAGNAI
-1015 KSINIA
+1015 SFTQAMTLTSDGNLLLGTPTNTGFRLAINGPDGTSYVKFTSPSATTGGRIGYNGNELRIDQQENADLVLRTNGATRLTIA
-1021 PIGGAVGIGI
+1021 STG
-1031 NPTYKLHVNG
+1031 
-1041 TLGVVDAATF
+1041 AATF
-1051 SSSVTATSFVKTSG
+1051 SSSVTAVAGTFSG
-1065 TSSQFLKA
+1065 SLRS
-1073 DGSVD
+1073 
-1078 STAYGTGSV
+1078 
-1087 TSVGLSSATSGVTI
+1087 TI
-1101 GSTPVTTSGTITI
+1101 GDLRSLGAAS
-1114 AISTATT
+1114 
-1121 SQNGLLSS
+1121 
-1129 TDWTIF
+1129 
-1135 NNKQNALTNP
+1135 
-1145 VTGTGSTN
+1145 
-1153 YVTKWTGTN
+1153 N
-1162 SVGYGI
+1162 SVASGAFV
-1168 IYDNGTTAMIG
+1168 T
-1179 TTTTSI
+1179 
-1185 FNDKF
+1185 
-1190 KVVGG
+1190 
-1195 VGSNGLVRFENSS
+1195 L
-1208 NQTDVNHGTIQIVN
+1208 TD
-1222 TAAYAVG
+1222 
-1229 NDASIGFSLSR
+1229 
-1240 DDSSYQD
+1240 
-1247 PRASIGAKTESSY
+1247 
-1260 GGALV
+1260 
-1265 FNTRSDVGTYS
+1265 
-1276 EKLRISGLGVIKI
+1276 
-1289 LNLAGTGSRMVIAD
+1289 
-1303 STGILST
+1303 
-1310 QAITTGTV
+1310 
-1318 TSVAA
+1318 
-1323 LTLGTTGTDLSST
+1323 
-1336 VATNTT
+1336 
-1342 TPVITLN
+1342 
-1349 VPTASASNRGAL
+1349 
-1361 SSADWT
+1361 
-1367 TFNGKQAALNGTGF
+1367 
-1381 VKISGTTISYDNST
+1381 SGTTYQV
-1395 YLTTSSASSTYL
+1395 L
-1407 PLAGGILT
+1407 
-1415 GRTTGIEIGV
+1415 
-1425 TRNGADTIGD
+1425 
-1435 GPWFRWTNANESR
+1435 
-1448 QMLTQLNASNGLST
+1448 QQLNASYGLDF
-1462 WAYNGSAWVSIYT
+1462 WFYNGSWNKTI
-1475 LFQSGAATFTG
+1475 TFT
-1486 AINGTTSAF
+1486 N
-1495 SGQVTSGSYTA
+1495 
-1506 SGDFGSGYTISA
+1506 
-1518 AIGISGKGVNI
+1518 
-1529 GWNTTLDRGFIGT
+1529 
-1542 VHNGTAW
+1542 
-1549 KSLIL
+1549 
-1554 CPIGGDVYIGAT
+1554 
-1566 GTNNLFAGAAT
+1566 AGAAT
-1577 FSSSV
+1577 FSSTCT
-1582 IATAGTF
+1582 ATG
-1589 SGQFIQGGGAAR
+1589 
-1601 STSGTTIAFTGTS
+1601 
-1614 QSIWTANS
+1614 
-1622 DCGDGGRFISIVNE
+1622 
-1636 NTSTNAFSGI
+1636 
-1646 SFRVNPSSGGSS
+1646 
-1658 GNAMLDTK
+1658 
-1666 FVNNGSG
+1666 
-1673 VSTLYWSFLTSGG
+1673 
-1686 FLDRMSLTN
+1686 
-1695 SGVLTA
+1695 
-1701 ASFFESSDSRFKK
+1701 FFESSDSRLKT

-1747 LVGILDSAVS
+1747 FVGILDSAVS

-1777 ALEQEIKELKGKMN
+1777 ALEQRIKELENK

>member
-149 TTWDAAYNDSIVS
+149 TTWDTAYNDSIVS

-284 SIVSASVSGTTTKT
+284 SIVSANVSGTTTKT

-311 SWSDLAASG
+311 SWTDLAASG
-320 TVTSVAA
+320 TVTSVAITE
-327 SVPTGLTISGS
+327 SGDSLNITGS
-338 PIVSAGTLA
+338 PITTSGT
-347 FGLDTGYTIP
+347 
-357 LSTQL
+357 
-362 MPTGGTTGQILTKN
+362 
-376 SATNYDTIWSDNYA
+376 
-390 DWTEQIRDTVKA
+390 
-402 EVAINKGQ
+402 INIGF
-410 AVYISGANGTNQL
+410 NGTNLQYVNGAGNL
-423 VSLASNTT
+423 TTFPILTGYVPYTGATANVDLGTFNLTADVITGSKGSFASNGGSDTF
-431 EPLSSKTLGL
+431 
-441 AMQNL
+441 
-446 AINGIGAIITEGL
+446 AINHSSGAGIALNITKGGNGEGL
-459 LGGLNTSTAT
+459 YINKTS
-469 AGDPVWLGVSG
+469 GSG
-480 NLIYGLANKPVAPAH
+480 NAATI
-495 LVYIGVVTRSNIN
+495 IGTLN
-508 NGEIYVKI
+508 
-516 QNGFELQELHN
+516 
-527 VLISS
+527 
-532 VANNEGLFYE
+532 
-542 TATTLWKNKSIAT
+542 ATTLVKSGGTSSQFLKADGTVDSSAYIA
-555 VLGYTPIS
+555 

-609 LSGTGFVKIS
+609 LNGTGFVKIS
-619 GTTISYDNSSYYLA
+619 GTTISYDNSTYVTS
-633 SNPNAYI
+633 AYF
-640 ALTGLSATAPL
+640 SATNPL
-651 SYNNTTGGFT
+651 IYSLGNFSIDKATTT
-661 ISQAG
+661 D
-666 VSGDGYLSST
+666 DGYLSKF
-676 DWNTFNNKQASGNYI
+676 DFNTFNNKQAAGNYI

-714 VTGKILT
+714 VTGKLLT

-727 GSITAT
+727 GSISAT

-781 VSVAGSTNLDG
+781 VSVEGSTNLDG

-824 TGAVSLTTSDITEG
+824 TGAVSLTTANISEVTN
-838 SRLYYTEV
+838 LYYTEG

-877 QALSLGLASTSTTGA
+877 QALSLGLASTSATGA

-913 VKISGTTI
+913 VKISGSTI

-927 YLTTSAAA
+927 YYLASNPNGYTT
-935 STYLPLA
+935 
-942 GGTLTGPL
+942 
-950 NGTSIL
+950 
-956 MSGVGQFQGYALS
+956 
-969 GDFGANYTIGL
+969 
-980 GVGMPGSSPGK
+980 
-991 GLNFGW
+991 
-997 NNVDDVAFIGAV
+997 NV
-1009 QNGTAW
+1009 
-1015 KSINIA
+1015 
-1021 PIGGAVGIGI
+1021 
-1031 NPTYKLHVNG
+1031 
-1041 TLGVVDAATF
+1041 
-1051 SSSVTATSFVKTSG
+1051 
-1065 TSSQFLKA
+1065 
-1073 DGSVD
+1073 
-1078 STAYGTGSV
+1078 
-1087 TSVGLSSATSGVTI
+1087 
-1101 GSTPVTTSGTITI
+1101 
-1114 AISTATT
+1114 
-1121 SQNGLLSS
+1121 
-1129 TDWTIF
+1129 
-1135 NNKQNALTNP
+1135 
-1145 VTGTGSTN
+1145 
-1153 YVTKWTGTN
+1153 
-1162 SVGYGI
+1162 
-1168 IYDNGTTAMIG
+1168 
-1179 TTTTSI
+1179 
-1185 FNDKF
+1185 
-1190 KVVGG
+1190 
-1195 VGSNGLVRFENSS
+1195 
-1208 NQTDVNHGTIQIVN
+1208 
-1222 TAAYAVG
+1222 
-1229 NDASIGFSLSR
+1229 
-1240 DDSSYQD
+1240 
-1247 PRASIGAKTESSY
+1247 
-1260 GGALV
+1260 
-1265 FNTRSDVGTYS
+1265 
-1276 EKLRISGLGVIKI
+1276 
-1289 LNLAGTGSRMVIAD
+1289 
-1303 STGILST
+1303 
-1310 QAITTGTV
+1310 GTV

-1323 LTLGTTGTDLSST
+1323 LTIGTSGTDLSST
-1336 VATNTT
+1336 VATSTT

-1349 VPTASASNRGAL
+1349 VPTASAANRGAL
-1361 SSADWT
+1361 SSADWS
-1367 TFNGKQAALNGTGF
+1367 TFNSKQGT
-1381 VKISGTTISYDNST
+1381 IT
-1395 YLTTSSASSTYL
+1395 LTT
-1407 PLAGGILT
+1407 T
-1415 GRTTGIEIGV
+1415 GT
-1425 TRNGADTIGD
+1425 
-1435 GPWFRWTNANESR
+1435 
-1448 QMLTQLNASNGLST
+1448 
-1462 WAYNGSAWVSIYT
+1462 
-1475 LFQSGAATFTG
+1475 SGAATFSSNTLNIPNYAPDLSGYVTLATTQTISGAKTFSTVIKYSGTSQILDASSGTTGYLYQYLANTTGAAYFGLERSTGGGLFTGSSAYATVLGSTTATSLEFGTNGIIRATINSSGNLGLGVTPSAWFSTMKSITVKGSNGNGSSWYSGGSQDLVFFANGYYDAAAATPTRNGTGGTAQYRMNDAQHSWWTDATTTG
-1486 AINGTTSAF
+1486 AISLTQAMTLTAAGRLLIGTPTEATYMLDVNGTGRFSGALSGTSATF
-1495 SGQVTSGSYTA
+1495 TSGLIVSNTA
-1506 SGDFGSGYTISA
+1506 DVYPEFKTSA
-1518 AIGISGKGVNI
+1518 ADADAFLGFSNTGDGNNAWSIGRRNTGEFWISNYTGNF
-1529 GWNTTLDRGFIGT
+1529 NSGT
-1542 VHNGTAW
+1542 RTQPLVIAST
-1549 KSLIL
+1549 
-1554 CPIGGDVYIGAT
+1554 
-1566 GTNNLFAGAAT
+1566 GAAT

-1582 IATAGTF
+1582 TAAG
-1589 SGQFIQGGGAAR
+1589 IQTTSSESNTPSMASLSTYQMFFVGAYNGIR
-1601 STSGTTIAFTGTS
+1601 
-1614 QSIWTANS
+1614 QNTAHELCF
-1622 DCGDGGRFISIVNE
+1622 DV
-1636 NTSTNAFSGI
+1636 
-1646 SFRVNPSSGGSS
+1646 
-1658 GNAMLDTK
+1658 
-1666 FVNNGSG
+1666 
-1673 VSTLYWSFLTSGG
+1673 Y
-1686 FLDRMSLTN
+1686 N
-1695 SGVLTA
+1695 SGVPKEGLKIAQTGAITVTSSVTA
-1701 ASFFESSDSRFKK
+1701 TSFFESSDSRLKT

-1747 LVGILDSAVS
+1747 FVGVLDSAVS
-1757 KGSDDMLS
+1757 KGSDEMLS

-1771 LVAKVY
+1771 HTAKIY
-1777 ALEQEIKELKGKMN
+1777 ALEQRIKELETK

>member
-1 MSTIITPSEEQINIV
+1 
-16 VNDEKISI
+16 
-24 NVESGDVIVN
+24 
-34 VTENIVEVSTVNGG
+34 
-48 YPLPTTVY
+48 
-56 SVFGRTGNIIAV
+56 
-68 DGDYDLGELGDVTL
+68 
-82 VSSTN
+82 
-87 GDVLTY
+87 
-93 DGTKWINKA
+93 
-102 VTGTG
+102 
-107 TVTSVNMTVPVGLQ
+107 
-121 VSGNPITVAGTLA
+121 
-134 VNFASGYSLPTTAKQ
+134 
-149 TTWDAAYNDSIVS
+149 
-162 ASVSG
+162 
-167 TTTKT
+167 
-172 LTLNQQD
+172 
-179 GGTITASWT
+179 
-188 DIDTNLVTS
+188 
-197 VNGYV
+197 
-202 GTVVLTTTDI
+202 
-212 AEGTRLY
+212 
-219 YTETRVSNN
+219 
-228 VDVAANTAARH
+228 
-239 SAVTIGTAN
+239 
-248 GLSLA
+248 
-253 SQVLSLALA
+253 VLSLALA

-284 SIVSASVSGTTTKT
+284 SIVSANVSGTTTKT

-311 SWSDLAASG
+311 SWTDLAASG

-327 SVPTGLTISGS
+327 TVPAGLTISGS

-362 MPTGGTTGQILTKN
+362 MPTGGSTGQILTKN

-495 LVYIGVVTRSNIN
+495 LVYIGVVTRVQSN

-542 TATTLWKNKSIAT
+542 SATTLWKNKSIAT

-590 VNGYLSSTD
+590 ANGYLSSTD
-599 WTTFNGKQAA
+599 WNTFNGKQSA

-619 GTTISYDNSSYYLA
+619 GTTISYDNSTYYLA
-633 SNPNAYI
+633 SNPSAYI

-838 SRLYYTEV
+838 SRLYYTEG

-860 RHAAVTI
+860 RHAAVTL

-877 QALSLGLASTSTTGA
+877 QALSLALASTSATGA

-913 VKISGTTI
+913 VKISGSTI

-927 YLTTSAAA
+927 YYLA
-935 STYLPLA
+935 SNPTAYISLL
-942 GGTLTGPL
+942 
-950 NGTSIL
+950 
-956 MSGVGQFQGYALS
+956 ALS
-969 GDFGANYTIGL
+969 
-980 GVGMPGSSPGK
+980 
-991 GLNFGW
+991 
-997 NNVDDVAFIGAV
+997 
-1009 QNGTAW
+1009 
-1015 KSINIA
+1015 
-1021 PIGGAVGIGI
+1021 
-1031 NPTYKLHVNG
+1031 
-1041 TLGVVDAATF
+1041 
-1051 SSSVTATSFVKTSG
+1051 
-1065 TSSQFLKA
+1065 
-1073 DGSVD
+1073 
-1078 STAYGTGSV
+1078 
-1087 TSVGLSSATSGVTI
+1087 SSATGLTYTNTTGVFSFTAGYSI
-1101 GSTPVTTSGTITI
+1101 PTNASQTQWDTAYSNRISTLNGLTAATQNFSTGMSGTDFN
-1114 AISTATT
+1114 ISSTTATHT
-1121 SQNGLLSS
+1121 
-1129 TDWTIF
+1129 F
-1135 NNKQNALTNP
+1135 NIPDASATARGFVN
-1145 VTGTGSTN
+1145 TGT
-1153 YVTKWTGTN
+1153 
-1162 SVGYGI
+1162 
-1168 IYDNGTTAMIG
+1168 
-1179 TTTTSI
+1179 
-1185 FNDKF
+1185 
-1190 KVVGG
+1190 
-1195 VGSNGLVRFENSS
+1195 
-1208 NQTDVNHGTIQIVN
+1208 QTF
-1222 TAAYAVG
+1222 A
-1229 NDASIGFSLSR
+1229 
-1240 DDSSYQD
+1240 
-1247 PRASIGAKTESSY
+1247 GAKTFS
-1260 GGALV
+1260 
-1265 FNTRSDVGTYS
+1265 
-1276 EKLRISGLGVIKI
+1276 
-1289 LNLAGTGSRMVIAD
+1289 
-1303 STGILST
+1303 
-1310 QAITTGTV
+1310 
-1318 TSVAA
+1318 
-1323 LTLGTTGTDLSST
+1323 
-1336 VATNTT
+1336 
-1342 TPVITLN
+1342 
-1349 VPTASASNRGAL
+1349 
-1361 SSADWT
+1361 
-1367 TFNGKQAALNGTGF
+1367 AALNGTSAIF
-1381 VKISGTTISYDNST
+1381 TSTISAGDT
-1395 YLTTSSASSTYL
+1395 ITITAPASSTA
-1407 PLAGGILT
+1407 LALL
-1415 GRTTGIEIGV
+1415 GRSTDNFSALRFKSNNGV
-1425 TRNGADTIGD
+1425 TTYATIYSNASDLVFENNGTPRLTITSTGEGTFSIPSLSANTYISNINFTDNTNNTGHFGIIRNSTSGNGAFYGAD
-1435 GPWFRWTNANESR
+1435 GIVELYTNMSVTNVKALS
-1448 QMLTQLNASNGLST
+1448 LST
-1462 WAYNGSAWVSIYT
+1462 T
-1475 LFQSGAATFTG
+1475 
-1486 AINGTTSAF
+1486 
-1495 SGQVTSGSYTA
+1495 
-1506 SGDFGSGYTISA
+1506 
-1518 AIGISGKGVNI
+1518 
-1529 GWNTTLDRGFIGT
+1529 
-1542 VHNGTAW
+1542 
-1549 KSLIL
+1549 
-1554 CPIGGDVYIGAT
+1554 
-1566 GTNNLFAGAAT
+1566 GAAT
-1577 FSSSV
+1577 FSNSITMDYNFNGSSWF
-1582 IATAGTF
+1582 TAKNTNAGSGAAAGLLMTNNGGDLAAISLLSSTNSPANALYIRTLSTNSLVLGTN
-1589 SGQFIQGGGAAR
+1589 SGTNLTIVNGGAA
-1601 STSGTTIAFTGTS
+1601 SFSSNVTIGGSGTTTSKLTILATTGVAAPGSPSLGIYDVSNPSYGFDFDLEGIATGDLYLSRLVAGTRTPVLQLSRATGAAIFTSSVTASALFSSSLTATSAIFNNATNSTDGIKIIASLTSSAFTSGIELYRTGVSGGTKIEPIRDI
-1614 QSIWTANS
+1614 SIGGVGLKFLVTAN
-1622 DCGDGGRFISIVNE
+1622 
-1636 NTSTNAFSGI
+1636 NTAEINATYTTALQILNTLAATFY
-1646 SFRVNPSSGGSS
+1646 GS
-1658 GNAMLDTK
+1658 
-1666 FVNNGSG
+1666 V
-1673 VSTLYWSFLTSGG
+1673 
-1686 FLDRMSLTN
+1686 
-1695 SGVLTA
+1695 TA
-1701 ASFFESSDSRFKK
+1701 TGFFESSDSRLKT

-1747 LVGILDSAVS
+1747 FVGILDSAVS

-1777 ALEQEIKELKGKMN
+1777 ALEQEIKELKAKMN

>member
-34 VTENIVEVSTVNGG
+34 VNEQIVEVSTVNGA

-107 TVTSVNMTVPVGLQ
+107 TVTSVDMSVPIGLQ
-121 VSGNPITVAGTLA
+121 VSGNPITINGTIAL
-134 VNFASGYSLPTTAKQ
+134 NYASGYSLPTTVKQ

-219 YTETRVSNN
+219 YTEARVSNN

-239 SAVTIGTAN
+239 AALTIGTAN

-284 SIVSASVSGTTTKT
+284 SIVSANVSGTTTKT

-311 SWSDLAASG
+311 SWTDLAASG

-327 SVPTGLTISGS
+327 TVPTGLTISGS

-362 MPTGGTTGQILTKN
+362 VPSGGSTGQLLAKN
-376 SATNYDTIWSDNYA
+376 SATNYDTLWIDNY
-390 DWTEQIRDTVKA
+390 TEQLRDTVKA
-402 EVAINKGQ
+402 AVAINKGQ
-410 AVYISGANGTNQL
+410 AVYVSGANGTNQL
-423 VSLASNTT
+423 VSLASNAT
-431 EPLSSKTLGL
+431 EGTSSKTLGL
-441 AMQNL
+441 ASQNF
-446 AINGIGAIITEGL
+446 AINDIGQIITEGL
-459 LGGLNTSTAT
+459 LAGLDTSTAT

-495 LVYIGVVTRSNIN
+495 LVYIGVVTRVNIN

-516 QNGFELQELHN
+516 QNGFELREIHD

-542 TATTLWKNKSIAT
+542 SATSLWKNKSIAT

-577 TTGAFSIAQATTS
+577 TTGAFSIAQATIS

-599 WTTFNGKQAA
+599 WNTFNGKQAA
-609 LSGTGFVKIS
+609 LNGTGFVKAT

-676 DWNTFNNKQASGNYI
+676 DWNTFNNKQASGSYI

-727 GSITAT
+727 GSISAT

-781 VSVAGSTNLDG
+781 VSVAGSINLDG

-838 SRLYYTEV
+838 SRLYYTEG

-877 QALSLGLASTSTTGA
+877 QALSLALASTSATGA

-913 VKISGTTI
+913 VKISGSTISYDNSTYLTTSAAASTYLALAGGIMTGQIVLKEASSSTDYTKGLRFPNDPFGGSGDIAGMRLYNTFSENMVLELYTGNDGAGDIINFATGVGGTANNDSVTINGNKIWNLGNLPSPQSAITLTTTGSSGSSTFVSNTLNIPTYTLSGLGGQPQLNGTGFVKASGTTI

-950 NGTSIL
+950 GGTSATFTSSGKFGGDVYNAAIL
-956 MSGVGQFQGYALS
+956 TASGTKSNIGSFNNGILAVIDNNALGTNIGGSIEFRGIYTSAGDFTTSGVISTYKNNSSS
-969 GDFGANYTIGL
+969 GDYGYGMQLYTRPNGGSPTVALTLASTGAATFSSSIAATSATFSGSVI
-980 GVGMPGSSPGK
+980 VGTTAL
-991 GLNFGW
+991 LNFGPTSSFVGMSG
-997 NNVDDVAFIGAV
+997 NNSTGALQLYANNTQV
-1009 QNGTAW
+1009 
-1015 KSINIA
+1015 
-1021 PIGGAVGIGI
+1021 
-1031 NPTYKLHVNG
+1031 
-1041 TLGVVDAATF
+1041 LGFASSTGAATF
-1051 SSSVTATSFVKTSG
+1051 SSSVTAASGTFSISAGSTLQAFQTSATNSLTALIRQTGGGGNGNQDIGLVVDIQGAADNDRIVNFRYYDGTNYNSRFVVQRGGNVGIG
-1065 TSSQFLKA
+1065 TSSPSSKLDVITSGYSYSASPLK
-1073 DGSVD
+1073 
-1078 STAYGTGSV
+1078 GTGMNL
-1087 TSVGLSSATSGVTI
+1087 VGAAGSGVGGGDGTASGVLNI
-1101 GSTPVTTSGTITI
+1101 IDNAAMGINNGGTITLGGNYI
-1114 AISTATT
+1114 GSGNAY
-1121 SQNGLLSS
+1121 
-1129 TDWTIF
+1129 
-1135 NNKQNALTNP
+1135 ALTYAGIKGGKENA
-1145 VTGTGSTN
+1145 TD
-1153 YVTKWTGTN
+1153 YN
-1162 SVGYGI
+1162 SAGY
-1168 IYDNGTTAMIG
+1168 
-1179 TTTTSI
+1179 
-1185 FNDKF
+1185 
-1190 KVVGG
+1190 
-1195 VGSNGLVRFENSS
+1195 
-1208 NQTDVNHGTIQIVN
+1208 
-1222 TAAYAVG
+1222 
-1229 NDASIGFSLSR
+1229 
-1240 DDSSYQD
+1240 
-1247 PRASIGAKTESSY
+1247 
-1260 GGALV
+1260 
-1265 FNTRSDVGTYS
+1265 
-1276 EKLRISGLGVIKI
+1276 
-1289 LNLAGTGSRMVIAD
+1289 LA
-1303 STGILST
+1303 
-1310 QAITTGTV
+1310 
-1318 TSVAA
+1318 
-1323 LTLGTTGTDLSST
+1323 
-1336 VATNTT
+1336 
-1342 TPVITLN
+1342 
-1349 VPTASASNRGAL
+1349 
-1361 SSADWT
+1361 
-1367 TFNGKQAALNGTGF
+1367 F
-1381 VKISGTTISYDNST
+1381 Y
-1395 YLTTSSASSTYL
+1395 TTSSGASPTEKMRIASS
-1407 PLAGGILT
+1407 
-1415 GRTTGIEIGV
+1415 
-1425 TRNGADTIGD
+1425 
-1435 GPWFRWTNANESR
+1435 
-1448 QMLTQLNASNGLST
+1448 
-1462 WAYNGSAWVSIYT
+1462 
-1475 LFQSGAATFTG
+1475 G
-1486 AINGTTSAF
+1486 AI
-1495 SGQVTSGSYTA
+1495 TA
-1506 SGDFGSGYTISA
+1506 T
-1518 AIGISGKGVNI
+1518 
-1529 GWNTTLDRGFIGT
+1529 
-1542 VHNGTAW
+1542 
-1549 KSLIL
+1549 
-1554 CPIGGDVYIGAT
+1554 
-1566 GTNNLFAGAAT
+1566 
-1577 FSSSV
+1577 SSV
-1582 IATAGTF
+1582 TAT
-1589 SGQFIQGGGAAR
+1589 
-1601 STSGTTIAFTGTS
+1601 
-1614 QSIWTANS
+1614 
-1622 DCGDGGRFISIVNE
+1622 
-1636 NTSTNAFSGI
+1636 
-1646 SFRVNPSSGGSS
+1646 
-1658 GNAMLDTK
+1658 
-1666 FVNNGSG
+1666 
-1673 VSTLYWSFLTSGG
+1673 
-1686 FLDRMSLTN
+1686 
-1695 SGVLTA
+1695 
-1701 ASFFESSDSRFKK
+1701 SFFESSDSRLKT

-1747 LVGILDSAVS
+1747 FVGVLDSAVS

-1777 ALEQEIKELKGKMN
+1777 ALEQRIKELENK

>member
-56 SVFGRTGNIIAV
+56 SVFGRTGNIVATE
-68 DGDYDLGELGDVTL
+68 GDYNLDKLSDVTL
-82 VSSTN
+82 TSSTN
-87 GDVLTY
+87 GDVLSY
-93 DGTKWINKA
+93 DGTKWINKP

-107 TVTSVNMTVPVGLQ
+107 TVTSVNMSVPVGLQ
-121 VSGNPITVAGTLA
+121 VSGNPIVSSGTLA

-172 LTLNQQD
+172 LTL
-179 GGTITASWT
+179 
-188 DIDTNLVTS
+188 
-197 VNGYV
+197 
-202 GTVVLTTTDI
+202 
-212 AEGTRLY
+212 
-219 YTETRVSNN
+219 
-228 VDVAANTAARH
+228 
-239 SAVTIGTAN
+239 
-248 GLSLA
+248 
-253 SQVLSLALA
+253 
-262 SASTTGALSST
+262 
-273 DWVKFNTAYND
+273 
-284 SIVSASVSGTTTKT
+284 
-298 LTLTQQ
+298 TQQ

-320 TVTSVAA
+320 TVTSVGA

-338 PIVSAGTLA
+338 PIVTAGTLA

-362 MPTGGTTGQILTKN
+362 VPTGGSTGQILTKN

-390 DWTEQIRDTVKA
+390 DWTEQLRDTVKA

-609 LSGTGFVKIS
+609 LNGTGFVKAT
-619 GTTISYDNSSYYLA
+619 GTTISYDNSTYYLA

-661 ISQAG
+661 ISQSG
-666 VSGDGYLSST
+666 VSANGYLSST
-676 DWNTFNNKQASGNYI
+676 DWNTFNDKQTSGSYI

-753 AIYQSVWNASTNSP
+753 AIYQSTWNASTNNP

-792 ITDWKVGDWAIFNGT
+792 ITDWKVGDWAIFNGA
-807 TWNKVDNTDAVS
+807 TWDKVDNTDAVS
-819 SVNGY
+819 SVNGF
-824 TGAVSLTTSDITEG
+824 TGAVSLTTANISESG
-838 SRLYYTEV
+838 SLYYTEG

-860 RHAAVTI
+860 RHAAVTL

-877 QALSLGLASTSTTGA
+877 QALSLGLASTSATGA

-913 VKISGTTI
+913 VKISGSTI

-927 YLTTSAAA
+927 YLTTSAAS
-935 STYLPLA
+935 STYVPYTGATGAVTLGAFDFTATNGYFTGMLQISYA
-942 GGTLTGPL
+942 DISTGENRGLQLNNTGSGGKVYNLTSGLTGNNNADFVIRNSTNDVNNL
-950 NGTSIL
+950 IL
-956 MSGVGQFQGYALS
+956 
-969 GDFGANYTIGL
+969 D
-980 GVGMPGSSPGK
+980 GSSGAAIFSSTIDLTGNLTTTGSSSTAYGIISGIQFK
-991 GLNFGW
+991 NSFNSG
-997 NNVDDVAFIGAV
+997 NVKAKIV
-1009 QNGTAW
+1009 
-1015 KSINIA
+1015 SIN
-1021 PIGGAVGIGI
+1021 GADSDDMGLSFQTSTTTSNVSEKLRIVGSG
-1031 NPTYKLHVNG
+1031 
-1041 TLGVVDAATF
+1041 AATF
-1051 SSSVTATSFVKTSG
+1051 TSSVTATSFVKTSG

-1078 STAYGTGSV
+1078 S
-1087 TSVGLSSATSGVTI
+1087 
-1101 GSTPVTTSGTITI
+1101 
-1114 AISTATT
+1114 
-1121 SQNGLLSS
+1121 
-1129 TDWTIF
+1129 
-1135 NNKQNALTNP
+1135 
-1145 VTGTGSTN
+1145 
-1153 YVTKWTGTN
+1153 
-1162 SVGYGI
+1162 
-1168 IYDNGTTAMIG
+1168 
-1179 TTTTSI
+1179 
-1185 FNDKF
+1185 
-1190 KVVGG
+1190 
-1195 VGSNGLVRFENSS
+1195 
-1208 NQTDVNHGTIQIVN
+1208 
-1222 TAAYAVG
+1222 
-1229 NDASIGFSLSR
+1229 
-1240 DDSSYQD
+1240 
-1247 PRASIGAKTESSY
+1247 
-1260 GGALV
+1260 
-1265 FNTRSDVGTYS
+1265 
-1276 EKLRISGLGVIKI
+1276 
-1289 LNLAGTGSRMVIAD
+1289 
-1303 STGILST
+1303 
-1310 QAITTGTV
+1310 
-1318 TSVAA
+1318 
-1323 LTLGTTGTDLSST
+1323 
-1336 VATNTT
+1336 
-1342 TPVITLN
+1342 
-1349 VPTASASNRGAL
+1349 
-1361 SSADWT
+1361 
-1367 TFNGKQAALNGTGF
+1367 
-1381 VKISGTTISYDNST
+1381 ST

-1407 PLAGGILT
+1407 PLAGGTLT
-1415 GRTTGIEIGV
+1415 GALNINVSSGTAMNVAGNAIFRGDTGVGTPRQLIISSGGSTPVYLEAKGYGANYQTDFGIKTYNSSGTAFEVFYADSSGRVGINRVAPSYQLDVNGTGRFEGALRVNGGTTTIYDSSEARLNFNTDVDGEQNSSWLYSDSNATLGSIGNVYIQALSTTVLSVLDFNNYGNNTANGV
-1425 TRNGADTIGD
+1425 TGNVFIGTSVTQGIDKGAVLSLGGWTTSTGSASAFGRIAGRKENGTSGNQAGYLSFETANALVSQSTEKMRITSTGDVGIGTVTPSSLSGYRYLSINAASGGILDLMYNGTSRLQISAEGSGIYFSGIASIPMVFTTSNTTRLTIASTGAST
-1435 GPWFRWTNANESR
+1435 FTNSVTA
-1448 QMLTQLNASNGLST
+1448 TQLNATTTTAGYAAIFTNTNGASDSNGLLVKAGST
-1462 WAYNGSAWVSIYT
+1462 SSEYNVRFANQSDSTTFLTIKGNGNVGINTTGPSYKLDVQGQVGINSGSDTSFIIFRNYS
-1475 LFQSGAATFTG
+1475 SGAVTIQQFVQNGVGTIGSITF
-1486 AINGTTSAF
+1486 
-1495 SGQVTSGSYTA
+1495 
-1506 SGDFGSGYTISA
+1506 
-1518 AIGISGKGVNI
+1518 
-1529 GWNTTLDRGFIGT
+1529 
-1542 VHNGTAW
+1542 NGTAVLYNATSDYRLKQDFKDYNGLNIISSIKTYDFEW
-1549 KSLIL
+1549 KSNKTRSY
-1554 CPIGGDVYIGAT
+1554 G
-1566 GTNNLFAGAAT
+1566 
-1577 FSSSV
+1577 V
-1582 IATAGTF
+1582 IAHELAE
-1589 SGQFIQGGGAAR
+1589 IMP
-1601 STSGTTIAFTGTS
+1601 
-1614 QSIWTANS
+1614 
-1622 DCGDGGRFISIVNE
+1622 SIV
-1636 NTSTNAFSGI
+1636 SGDKDAF
-1646 SFRVNPSSGGSS
+1646 
-1658 GNAMLDTK
+1658 D
-1666 FVNNGSG
+1666 
-1673 VSTLYWSFLTSGG
+1673 
-1686 FLDRMSLTN
+1686 
-1695 SGVLTA
+1695 
-1701 ASFFESSDSRFKK
+1701 E
-1714 LIQDNYQTKGIASIT
+1714 
-1729 PKLYTKNGK
+1729 NGK
-1738 VELGYYAQD
+1738 VLPQGVDYSKIVPILIKSIQELNA
-1747 LVGILDSAVS
+1747 
-1757 KGSDDMLS
+1757 
-1765 LSYREV
+1765 
-1771 LVAKVY
+1771 
-1777 ALEQEIKELKGKMN
+1777 EIQTLKNK

>member
-48 YPLPTTVY
+48 YPLPTAVY
-56 SVFGRTGNIIAV
+56 SVFGRTGTIVATE
-68 DGDYDLGELGDVTL
+68 GDYNLDKLSDVTL
-82 VSSTN
+82 TSSTN
-87 GDVLTY
+87 GDVLSY

-107 TVTSVNMTVPVGLQ
+107 TVTSVNMNVPVGLQ
-121 VSGNPITVAGTLA
+121 VSGNPIINSGTLA
-134 VNFASGYSLPTTAKQ
+134 VNYAAGYSLPTTAKQ
-149 TTWDAAYNDSIVS
+149 TTWD
-162 ASVSG
+162 
-167 TTTKT
+167 
-172 LTLNQQD
+172 
-179 GGTITASWT
+179 
-188 DIDTNLVTS
+188 
-197 VNGYV
+197 
-202 GTVVLTTTDI
+202 
-212 AEGTRLY
+212 
-219 YTETRVSNN
+219 
-228 VDVAANTAARH
+228 
-239 SAVTIGTAN
+239 
-248 GLSLA
+248 
-253 SQVLSLALA
+253 
-262 SASTTGALSST
+262 
-273 DWVKFNTAYND
+273 TAYND

-338 PIVSAGTLA
+338 PIVTAGTLA

-362 MPTGGTTGQILTKN
+362 VPSGGTAGQLLTKN
-376 SATNYDTIWSDNYA
+376 SATNYDTAWMDNYA

-423 VSLASNTT
+423 VSLASNTS

-480 NLIYGLANKPVAPAH
+480 NLIYGLASKPVAPAH
-495 LVYIGVVTRSNIN
+495 LVYIGVVTRVNSS

-542 TATTLWKNKSIAT
+542 SSTSLWKNKSIAT

-619 GTTISYDNSSYYLA
+619 GTTISYDNSTYYLA
-633 SNPNAYI
+633 SNPSAYI

-666 VSGDGYLSST
+666 VSGNGYLSST
-676 DWNTFNNKQASGNYI
+676 DWNTFNNKQTSGSYI

-714 VTGKILT
+714 VTGKLLT

-739 FGKVQ
+739 FGKIQ

-753 AIYQSVWNASTNSP
+753 AIYQSTWNASTNSP
-767 TLTSGTGTKGYYYI
+767 TLTSSTGTKGYYYI

-807 TWNKVDNTDAVS
+807 TWDKVDNTDAVS
-819 SVNGY
+819 SVNGF
-824 TGAVSLTTSDITEG
+824 TGAVSLTTANISEVTN
-838 SRLYYTEV
+838 LYYTEG

-860 RHAAVTI
+860 RHAAVTL

-877 QALSLGLASTSTTGA
+877 QALSLALASTSATGA

-913 VKISGTTI
+913 VKISGSTI

-927 YLTTSAAA
+927 YLTTSSAA

-950 NGTSIL
+950 GGTSASFSSTVQATGLTATSAYSYFYGLRISGNDTGNTIYQATGDLSISTASTSIFLKPSGSTALTLASTGKSTFSNNLSITDDLSFGGQAKLFSRITADATTVGKITDSSFHIWNTTNVGSLSQITFGYTNGSTTNASVYLGYISTSVTGSGFGDFVLGTAPSANAQCIERLRIASTGVATLTGALNGTSASF
-956 MSGVGQFQGYALS
+956 SGAMNADSY
-969 GDFGANYTIGL
+969 
-980 GVGMPGSSPGK
+980 GM
-991 GLNFGW
+991 
-997 NNVDDVAFIGAV
+997 AGAV
-1009 QNGTAW
+1009 QAMTWTTNTLRLGQGSYWQNIELWNGTTQVL
-1015 KSINIA
+1015 KTLLN
-1021 PIGGAVGIGI
+1021 GNVGIGI
-1031 NPTYKLHVNG
+1031 NAPLARLHIKAPTNDIALRFEQQNDSGSQYYFNVDSAVNGALSLVTNYLGVNYTGFSQTRSGNVGVGTTDASYKLDVNG
-1041 TLGVVDAATF
+1041 TGRFYNTGGSNTLIISGTGSPYKSILELQYGATLYGATLTYDANPESVTLENYGRSGSGTTQGDINFRTKVSNTTPTNILNLDGYTGNGTF
-1051 SSSVTATSFVKTSG
+1051 YGSVTATG
-1065 TSSQFLKA
+1065 
-1073 DGSVD
+1073 
-1078 STAYGTGSV
+1078 
-1087 TSVGLSSATSGVTI
+1087 
-1101 GSTPVTTSGTITI
+1101 
-1114 AISTATT
+1114 
-1121 SQNGLLSS
+1121 
-1129 TDWTIF
+1129 
-1135 NNKQNALTNP
+1135 
-1145 VTGTGSTN
+1145 
-1153 YVTKWTGTN
+1153 
-1162 SVGYGI
+1162 
-1168 IYDNGTTAMIG
+1168 
-1179 TTTTSI
+1179 
-1185 FNDKF
+1185 
-1190 KVVGG
+1190 
-1195 VGSNGLVRFENSS
+1195 
-1208 NQTDVNHGTIQIVN
+1208 
-1222 TAAYAVG
+1222 
-1229 NDASIGFSLSR
+1229 
-1240 DDSSYQD
+1240 
-1247 PRASIGAKTESSY
+1247 
-1260 GGALV
+1260 
-1265 FNTRSDVGTYS
+1265 
-1276 EKLRISGLGVIKI
+1276 
-1289 LNLAGTGSRMVIAD
+1289 
-1303 STGILST
+1303 
-1310 QAITTGTV
+1310 
-1318 TSVAA
+1318 
-1323 LTLGTTGTDLSST
+1323 
-1336 VATNTT
+1336 
-1342 TPVITLN
+1342 
-1349 VPTASASNRGAL
+1349 
-1361 SSADWT
+1361 
-1367 TFNGKQAALNGTGF
+1367 
-1381 VKISGTTISYDNST
+1381 
-1395 YLTTSSASSTYL
+1395 
-1407 PLAGGILT
+1407 
-1415 GRTTGIEIGV
+1415 
-1425 TRNGADTIGD
+1425 
-1435 GPWFRWTNANESR
+1435 
-1448 QMLTQLNASNGLST
+1448 
-1462 WAYNGSAWVSIYT
+1462 
-1475 LFQSGAATFTG
+1475 
-1486 AINGTTSAF
+1486 
-1495 SGQVTSGSYTA
+1495 
-1506 SGDFGSGYTISA
+1506 
-1518 AIGISGKGVNI
+1518 
-1529 GWNTTLDRGFIGT
+1529 
-1542 VHNGTAW
+1542 
-1549 KSLIL
+1549 
-1554 CPIGGDVYIGAT
+1554 
-1566 GTNNLFAGAAT
+1566 
-1577 FSSSV
+1577 
-1582 IATAGTF
+1582 
-1589 SGQFIQGGGAAR
+1589 
-1601 STSGTTIAFTGTS
+1601 
-1614 QSIWTANS
+1614 
-1622 DCGDGGRFISIVNE
+1622 
-1636 NTSTNAFSGI
+1636 
-1646 SFRVNPSSGGSS
+1646 
-1658 GNAMLDTK
+1658 
-1666 FVNNGSG
+1666 
-1673 VSTLYWSFLTSGG
+1673 
-1686 FLDRMSLTN
+1686 
-1695 SGVLTA
+1695 
-1701 ASFFESSDSRFKK
+1701 FFESSDSRLKT

-1747 LVGILDSAVS
+1747 FVGVLDSAVS

-1777 ALEQEIKELKGKMN
+1777 ALEQRIKELETK